1 MNRVLIVEDEEAT
14 AQRTARLIQ
23 EIEPSVQIAG
33 MTDSIESSVIW
44 LKSNPHPD
52 LILMDIQL
60 ADGSSFEIFKHV
72 TVSCPV
78 IFTTAYDT
86 FALQA
91 FKVNSIDY
99 LLKPLRKNE
108 LEAAWQKFS
117 RLNKPAA
124 AIDYLQ
130 LAHLLQLKQVKY
142 LQRIMVKVGQQIK
155 VFLTKEVAYFYII
168 EKIVFAKLN
177 SGERYPIDQSLDQLE
192 LELNQEEFFRIN
204 RGFIISFNSI
214 DKLHTYSKSRIKVIL
229 KPACEEEAISS
240 TERSPLFRAWLSGK
254 EA

>member
-60 ADGSSFEIFKHV
+60 ADGSSFEIFKQV

-130 LAHLLQLKQVKY
+130 LAHLLQSKQTKY

-155 VFLTKEVAYFYII
+155 VFLTKEVAYFYIF

-192 LELNQEEFFRIN
+192 LELNPEEFFRIN